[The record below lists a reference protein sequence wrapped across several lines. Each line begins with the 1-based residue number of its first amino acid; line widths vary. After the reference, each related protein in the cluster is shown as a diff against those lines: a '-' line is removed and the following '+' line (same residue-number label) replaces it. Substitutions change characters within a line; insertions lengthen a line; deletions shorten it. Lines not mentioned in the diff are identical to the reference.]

1 MRLISVIEK
10 RLIDLPDMSPSNP
23 SDLSDLS
30 DPSDLSDAQ
39 KRAPTVVVTEGA
51 LWVFMVQTGSSL
63 QGGDYQLDFLT
74 PGMSPLE
81 VISKCTPNQHKE
93 TLA

>member
-1 MRLISVIEK
+1 ML
-10 RLIDLPDMSPSNP
+10 DLSHLSDLSDPSDP

-30 DPSDLSDAQ
+30 DAQ
-39 KRAPTVVVTEGA
+39 KKRAPTVVVTEGA

-63 QGGDYQLDFLT
+63 QGGDHQLDFLT

>member
-1 MRLISVIEK
+1 MLS
-10 RLIDLPDMSPSNP
+10 SNP

-30 DPSDLSDAQ
+30 DPSDAQ
-39 KRAPTVVVTEGA
+39 KKRAPTVVVTEGA

-63 QGGDYQLDFLT
+63 QVGDHQLDLLT

>member
-1 MRLISVIEK
+1 MLDPSH
-10 RLIDLPDMSPSNP
+10 MSDP

-30 DPSDLSDAQ
+30 DPSDLSDVSYPPKK
-39 KRAPTVVVTEGA
+39 KRGPTVVVTEGA

-63 QGGDYQLDFLT
+63 QGGDHQLDFLT

-81 VISKCTPNQHKE
+81 AICKCTPNQNKE

>member
-1 MRLISVIEK
+1 MLS
-10 RLIDLPDMSPSNP
+10 SNP

-30 DPSDLSDAQ
+30 DLSDPSHLSDPSAPLKK
-39 KRAPTVVVTEGA
+39 KRAHTVAVTEGA
-51 LWVFMVQTGSSL
+51 LWVFTVQTGSSL
-63 QGGDYQLDFLT
+63 QGGDHQSDFLT

-81 VISKCTPNQHKE
+81 AISKCTPNQHKE

>member
-1 MRLISVIEK
+1 MLS
-10 RLIDLPDMSPSNP
+10 SNP

-30 DPSDLSDAQ
+30 DPSDAQ
-39 KRAPTVVVTEGA
+39 KKRAPTVVVTEGA

-63 QGGDYQLDFLT
+63 QGGDHQLDFLT
-74 PGMSPLE
+74 PGMSPLGGHLQN
-81 VISKCTPNQHKE
+81 TPNQHKE

>member
-1 MRLISVIEK
+1 MLS
-10 RLIDLPDMSPSNP
+10 SNP

-30 DPSDLSDAQ
+30 DPSAPL
-39 KRAPTVVVTEGA
+39 KKERAPTVVVTEGA

-63 QGGDYQLDFLT
+63 QGGDHQLDFLT

-81 VISKCTPNQHKE
+81 AISKCTPNQHKE

>member
-1 MRLISVIEK
+1 MLS
-10 RLIDLPDMSPSNP
+10 SNP

-30 DPSDLSDAQ
+30 DPSHLSDPSAPLKK

-63 QGGDYQLDFLT
+63 QGGDHQLDFLT
-74 PGMSPLE
+74 PGMSPME

>member
-1 MRLISVIEK
+1 ML
-10 RLIDLPDMSPSNP
+10 DPSH
-23 SDLSDLS
+23 LSDLS
-30 DPSDLSDAQ
+30 DPSDLPDVSYPPQ
-39 KRAPTVVVTEGA
+39 KKKRAPTVAVTEGA

-63 QGGDYQLDFLT
+63 QGGDHQLDFLT

>member
-1 MRLISVIEK
+1 MLS
-10 RLIDLPDMSPSNP
+10 SNP

-30 DPSDLSDAQ
+30 DVSYPPPKKK
-39 KRAPTVVVTEGA
+39 KRAPTVAVTEGV

-63 QGGDYQLDFLT
+63 QGGDHQLDFLT
-74 PGMSPLE
+74 PGMNPLE
-81 VISKCTPNQHKE
+81 AISKCTPNQHKE

>member
-1 MRLISVIEK
+1 MRLIPVIEK
-10 RLIDLPDMSPSNP
+10 RLIDQPDMLSSNP

-30 DPSDLSDAQ
+30 DLSDAK
-39 KRAPTVVVTEGA
+39 KRAPTVVVTEGT
-51 LWVFMVQTGSSL
+51 LWVFMMQTGSSL
-63 QGGDYQLDFLT
+63 LGGNHQLDFLT

>member
-1 MRLISVIEK
+1 ML
-10 RLIDLPDMSPSNP
+10 DPSH
-23 SDLSDLS
+23 LS

-39 KRAPTVVVTEGA
+39 KKAPTVVVTEGA

-63 QGGDYQLDFLT
+63 QGGDHQLDFLT

-81 VISKCTPNQHKE
+81 AISKCTPNQNKE

>member
-1 MRLISVIEK
+1 ML
-10 RLIDLPDMSPSNP
+10 DPSHLSDPSDPSDP
-23 SDLSDLS
+23 SDLSDL
-30 DPSDLSDAQ
+30 SDLSDAQ

-51 LWVFMVQTGSSL
+51 LWVFIVQTGSSL
-63 QGGDYQLDFLT
+63 QGEAYQLDFLT

>member
-1 MRLISVIEK
+1 MLS
-10 RLIDLPDMSPSNP
+10 SNP

-30 DPSDLSDAQ
+30 DLSDAK

-63 QGGDYQLDFLT
+63 QGGDHQLDFLT
-74 PGMSPLE
+74 PGMNPLE
-81 VISKCTPNQHKE
+81 AISKCTPSQHKE